1 MSGKFR
7 EAVVVGGLL
16 GLLAIGAESSVR
28 DEGDPRRDRAW
39 HCQ

>member
-28 DEGDPRRDRAW
+28 GEGDHRLDRTW
-39 HCQ
+39 HCK